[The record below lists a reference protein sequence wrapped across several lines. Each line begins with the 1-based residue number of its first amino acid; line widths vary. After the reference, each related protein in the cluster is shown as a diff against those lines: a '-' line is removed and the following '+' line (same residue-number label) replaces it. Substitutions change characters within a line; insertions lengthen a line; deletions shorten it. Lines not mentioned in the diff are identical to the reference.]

1 MRHHL
6 LTKKWCSGID
16 GAVWFNEQKE
26 SLQEAK
32 VQGRDYLARNAKQF
46 QFFKILFDHQN
57 VKPHPC
63 SRISR
68 RFNHGGIEIP
78 GISRWTV
85 TSILKKKLLENG
97 GERKNGGERR
107 KRRKEGG
114 DGGGDGR
121 RRWEMVMVVG
131 LDEWDRGRKIEN
143 SQHKIHM

>member
-63 SRISR
+63 SRIPEGSTMVELK
-68 RFNHGGIEIP
+68 FQAFP
-78 GISRWTV
+78 G
-85 TSILKKKLLENG
+85 E
-97 GERKNGGERR
+97 
-107 KRRKEGG
+107 
-114 DGGGDGR
+114 
-121 RRWEMVMVVG
+121 
-131 LDEWDRGRKIEN
+131 
-143 SQHKIHM
+143 Q

>member
-107 KRRKEGG
+107 KRRKKGG
-114 DGGGDGR
+114 DGGGDG